1 LNRVLVIHG
10 LGMNMRGKLKREIFG
25 PMTLPEYDEQIKA
38 AARELQLAVEIIQ
51 SNLEGEIVNKLY
63 DAAERNFAGAVIN
76 PAGFSIGYRGLTVA
90 IEQVGFPV
98 VEVHVSNPAN
108 RGIQSDLSKVCRAT
122 VTGFGVTGYRLALA
136 GLKEMLA
143 PKA

>member
-1 LNRVLVIHG
+1 MDRVLVIHG
-10 LGMNMRGKLKREIFG
+10 LGMNMRGKVKREVFG
-25 PMTLPEYDEQIKA
+25 SMTLPEYDRQIEE
-38 AARELQLAVEIIQ
+38 AARELRFSAEIVQ
-51 SNLEGEIVNKLY
+51 SNFEGEIVNKLY
-63 DAAERNFAGAVIN
+63 DAAERGFAGAVIN

-122 VTGFGVTGYRLALA
+122 VTGLGVTGYKLALV
-136 GLKEMLA
+136 GLKEVIG
-143 PKA
+143 PKR

>member
-1 LNRVLVIHG
+1 MDRVLVIHG
-10 LGMNMRGKLKREIFG
+10 LGMNMRGKVKREVFG
-25 PMTLPEYDEQIKA
+25 SMTLPEYDRQIEE
-38 AARELQLAVEIIQ
+38 AARELRFSAEIVQ
-51 SNLEGEIVNKLY
+51 SNFEGEIVNKLY
-63 DAAERNFAGAVIN
+63 DAAERGLAGAVIN

-122 VTGFGVTGYRLALA
+122 VTGFGVTGYKLALV
-136 GLKEMLA
+136 GLKEVIG
-143 PKA
+143 PKR